1 MTNAFPS
8 HLTDDALV
16 AAVKRLAGCERATTA
31 QLVAHLAVMDERQL
45 HLKAGFKSLFVYCL
59 ETLRLSEDAIC
70 NRLEV
75 ARAARKFPIILDR
88 FADGSVTLTAVRLL
102 APHLTAENHEAL
114 LREATHKRTEQVK
127 ELVARISPRPDVA
140 SSIRKLPAPRSAMVP
155 AAPAAGAGP
164 IAAPS
169 EHVALQPVPP
179 ARPATVAP
187 LAPDRYEFRFT
198 APAATRDKLRH
209 AQDLLRHAL
218 PGGDTGEIIDR
229 ALTVLIESLER
240 RKFAATE
247 KPRAARATVEN
258 IALRCAAH
266 NRYEAE
272 VYFGPIWAARGEGR
286 VEEASPRYGLSVRPS
301 TRFETSCV
309 SDTQ

>member
-1 MTNAFPS
+1 MVTLGCARLFSRNSERAAQPGRRKSPCYKERMTNAFPS

-114 LREATHKRTEQVK
+114 LREAITAAGGVVFK
-127 ELVARISPRPDVA
+127 LVGDAICVAAPMASECCCCTRCRATGRRSRGA
-140 SSIRKLPAPRSAMVP
+140 SSARAQSN
-155 AAPAAGAGP
+155 P
-164 IAAPS
+164 IALS
-169 EHVALQPVPP
+169 
-179 ARPATVAP
+179 AR
-187 LAPDRYEFRFT
+187 R
-198 APAATRDKLRH
+198 
-209 AQDLLRHAL
+209 
-218 PGGDTGEIIDR
+218 
-229 ALTVLIESLER
+229 S
-240 RKFAATE
+240 
-247 KPRAARATVEN
+247 
-258 IALRCAAH
+258 
-266 NRYEAE
+266 
-272 VYFGPIWAARGEGR
+272 
-286 VEEASPRYGLSVRPS
+286 
-301 TRFETSCV
+301 
-309 SDTQ
+309 

>member
-1 MTNAFPS
+1 M
-8 HLTDDALV
+8 
-16 AAVKRLAGCERATTA
+16 
-31 QLVAHLAVMDERQL
+31 
-45 HLKAGFKSLFVYCL
+45 
-59 ETLRLSEDAIC
+59 SEDAIC

-102 APHLTAENHEAL
+102 APHLTAANHEAL

-140 SSIRKLPAPRSAMVP
+140 SSIRKLPSPRPPAIPSTPVVAAEPEPVPVP
-155 AAPAAGAGP
+155 ASSG
-164 IAAPS
+164 
-169 EHVALQPVPP
+169 HVALQPVPP

-198 APAATRDKLRH
+198 APASTRDKLRH

-240 RKFAATE
+240 KKFAATE
-247 KPRAARATVEN
+247 KPRAARATEPHSRHIPAKVRRAVWGRDGGRCAFIGDGGRRCDARSLLEFHHRSPHAAAGPATVEN

-266 NRYEAE
+266 NRYEAD
-272 VYFGPIWAARGEGR
+272 VYFGPIWTARGEGR
-286 VEEASPRYGLSVRPS
+286 VEEASPWYGMSVRPS